1 MATGALDTPLD
12 AALDRIEQALNRLE
26 SAAAAAPRAA
36 SPAPADPAADQGEL
50 AALRTRHRKLKD
62 TVTQE
67 LQQLDLL
74 LANLPQ

>member
-12 AALDRIEQALNRLE
+12 EALDRIEQALTRLE
-26 SAAAAAPRAA
+26 SAVAAAP
-36 SPAPADPAADQGEL
+36 PAGEV

-62 TVTQE
+62 TVAQE

-74 LANLPQ
+74 LANLP

>member
-1 MATGALDTPLD
+1 MATEALDTPLD
-12 AALDRIEQALNRLE
+12 NALDRIEQALARLE
-26 SAAAAAPRAA
+26 TAVAAAP
-36 SPAPADPAADQGEL
+36 PAGEVQ
-50 AALRTRHRKLKD
+50 ALRARHRKLKD

>member
-1 MATGALDTPLD
+1 MATLALENQLD
-12 AALDRIEQALNRLE
+12 VALDRIEHALARLE
-26 SAAAAAPRAA
+26 AVVAAAPRSAG
-36 SPAPADPAADQGEL
+36 DPGEL